1 MDFLSWLFDKDGFP
15 ARWDCG
21 PAWQESP
28 WLGWLHIISDLGV
41 WSAYCA
47 IPIVLWFFI
56 FRRKDLPF
64 RKIFLLFGAF
74 IFACGTTHLMEAII
88 FWWPGYRLAGAIK
101 LITAVVS
108 WATVFALIR
117 VIPGV
122 LRMRSP
128 EELER
133 EIAARKLA
141 ELQLQRN
148 NVELEQRV
156 AERTAELTLTM
167 AALRDERELLRT
179 TLTSIGD
186 AVISTDPESRVTF
199 MNVVAE
205 KLTAWP
211 LADARG
217 KPLLEVFNIINES
230 SRKPVENPAVRALR
244 EGVIVGLANHTI
256 LLARDGAEYPIDDSA
271 APIRDSAGQTVGAVL
286 VFRDITERKQA
297 EAEIRQ
303 REQQFATLAE
313 SIPQLTWIA
322 NADGH
327 IFWYNRRWYEY
338 TGTTFEQMQG
348 WGWQSVHDPQILPLV
363 MQRWQLTLAT
373 GEPFDMVF
381 PLRSAAGEFR
391 PFLTRIVPFKNDEGK
406 VIRWFGTNTDV
417 ADERRMAQELEQLA
431 GELAAADRRKDEFL
445 ATLAHELRNPLAP
458 IRNSLEVLKRADGD
472 TGLID
477 ASRETMERQMTQM
490 VRLIDDLL
498 DVSRITRNKLDLR
511 TARVELASIVH
522 HAIETCRP
530 LIDEADLQFELS
542 LPAAPIYLNADS
554 IRLTQVFSNLLT
566 NAAKYT
572 KRGGKIWFVVEREGS
587 DALITVTDTG
597 VGIPPNML
605 PRVFEMFTQ
614 IERTRP
620 LAQGG
625 LGIGL
630 TIVKRLVEMHNGS
643 ITVHSDG
650 EGLGSRFTVRLP
662 IMIETSVP
670 VQHLTVSDPLP
681 KISPRKILVVDDN
694 IDAAKTLSLL
704 LKLTGHQV
712 QTAHDGQAALAMA
725 EEFRPEVILLDIG
738 MPVLN
743 GYDTCR
749 ALREKPW
756 GKDVLIIAL
765 TGWGQED
772 DRRKS
777 TDAGFDGHLVKPV
790 DHTELMRLLAKA

>member
-1 MDFLSWLFDKDGFP
+1 
-15 ARWDCG
+15 
-21 PAWQESP
+21 
-28 WLGWLHIISDLGV
+28 
-41 WSAYCA
+41 
-47 IPIVLWFFI
+47 
-56 FRRKDLPF
+56 
-64 RKIFLLFGAF
+64 
-74 IFACGTTHLMEAII
+74 MEAII
-88 FWWPGYRLAGAIK
+88 FWWPGYRLAGVIK
-101 LITAVVS
+101 LLTAIIS

-117 VIPGV
+117 VVPGV

-133 EIAARKLA
+133 EIAARQAA

-148 NVELEQRV
+148 NAELEQRV
-156 AERTAELTLTM
+156 AARTAELTATLVT
-167 AALRDERELLRT
+167 LRDERELLRT

-186 AVISTDPESRVTF
+186 AVISTDPECRVSF
-199 MNVVAE
+199 MNGVAE
-205 KLTAWP
+205 KLTGWT
-211 LADARG
+211 LAEARD
-217 KPLLEVFNIINES
+217 KPLPDVFNIINES
-230 SRKPVENPAVRALR
+230 TRQPVENPATRALR
-244 EGVIVGLANHTI
+244 DGTIVGLANHTI
-256 LLARDGAEYPIDDSA
+256 LLARDGSEHPIDDSA
-271 APIRDSAGQTVGAVL
+271 APIRDSESQTVGAVL

-313 SIPQLTWIA
+313 SIPQLTWMA

-338 TGTTFEQMQG
+338 TGTNFEQMQG
-348 WGWQSVHDPQILPLV
+348 WGWQSVHDPKTLPQV
-363 MQRWQLTLAT
+363 MQRWQLSIRT

-391 PFLTRIVPFKNDEGK
+391 PFLTRIVPFKNDEGQ

-417 ADERRMAQELEQLA
+417 TEQRRMAQELEQLA

-458 IRNSLEVLKRADGD
+458 IRNSLEVLKHAAGDGE
-472 TGLID
+472 LID

-511 TARVELASIVH
+511 CARVELASIVH
-522 HAIETCRP
+522 HAVETCRP
-530 LIDEADLQFELS
+530 LIDDAGLQFELS
-542 LPAAPIYLNADS
+542 LPAAPIYLHADS

-566 NAAKYT
+566 NASKYT
-572 KRGGKIWFVVEREGS
+572 ERGGKIQFVVERQGG
-587 DALITVTDTG
+587 DAVITVSDTG

-630 TIVKRLVEMHNGS
+630 TIVKRLVEMHDGS
-643 ITVHSDG
+643 ITAQSDG

-662 IMIETSVP
+662 ILSENSAP
-670 VQHLTVSDPLP
+670 VQHLTTNGTLP
-681 KISPRKILVVDDN
+681 KLAPRKILVVDDN
-694 IDAAKTLSLL
+694 QDAAKTLALL
-704 LKLTGHQV
+704 LQMTGHQV
-712 QTAHDGQAALAMA
+712 QTAHDGGAALRLA

-749 ALREKPW
+749 ALRQKPW
-756 GKDVLIIAL
+756 GKEVLIIAL
-765 TGWGQED
+765 TGWGQET

-777 TDAGFDGHLVKPV
+777 ADAGFDGHLVKPV
-790 DHTELMRLLAKA
+790 DHAELMKLLAK